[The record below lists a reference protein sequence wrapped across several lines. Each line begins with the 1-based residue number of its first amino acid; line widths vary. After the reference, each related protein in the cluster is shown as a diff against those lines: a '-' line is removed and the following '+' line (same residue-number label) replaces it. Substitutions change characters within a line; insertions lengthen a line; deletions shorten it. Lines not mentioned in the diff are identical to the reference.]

1 MFTLRSRLLRTEEGQ
16 DLIEYALLT
25 AVLAVGFIAAIN
37 EVADGIIPWFDLV
50 IAAFRSI

>member
-1 MFTLRSRLLRTEEGQ
+1 MSALLASLIRNTDAQ
-16 DLIEYALLT
+16 DLIEYALLC

-37 EVADGIIPWFDLV
+37 EVAGGIIPWFDLV